1 MTQPDKSSRPG
12 SHPRSGPGLFR
23 IRAEVLES
31 EHLAADHHRL
41 LLAAPEIGAIA
52 EPGQFIHVW
61 CHPPDEIDRPP
72 CAALLR
78 RPYSISRL
86 SPGAGVEILLRVRGV
101 GGRLLAAKSP
111 GESLDIIG
119 PLGRGFH
126 ASPGPSTAVIVAG
139 GAGLAPAPFL
149 IERLVAGN
157 HQVILLAGA
166 ETDEKIPFRV
176 RRPRAGRATL
186 PDLEALGAE
195 VTFVSES
202 VEGILIT
209 QVVEARLGELSEK
222 GTGMF
227 ACGPRAMLARLSEV
241 TGGHVPLQVSLEER
255 MACGVGACRSCVV
268 PVRLVEG
275 AAYRT
280 VCRDGPVFDAA
291 EVDWERLVP

>member
-1 MTQPDKSSRPG
+1 M
-12 SHPRSGPGLFR
+12 
-23 IRAEVLES
+23 LES
-31 EHLAADHHRL
+31 EHLPADHHRL
-41 LLAAPEIGAIA
+41 LLAAPEIGSIA

-86 SPGAGVEILLRVRGV
+86 SPDAGVEILLRVRGV

-126 ASPGPSTAVIVAG
+126 ASPGLSTAVIVAG

-149 IERLVAGN
+149 IERLVAGK
-157 HQVILLAGA
+157 HRVILLAGA

-195 VTFVSES
+195 VTFVSQS

-209 QVVEARLGELSEK
+209 QVVEARLGELSEE

-227 ACGPRAMLARLSEV
+227 ACGPRAMLARLWEV
-241 TGGHVPLQVSLEER
+241 TGGHIPLQVSLEER

-268 PVRLVEG
+268 PARSGEG
-275 AAYRT
+275 AAYKT
-280 VCRDGPVFDAA
+280 VCRDGPVFDAS
-291 EVDWERLVP
+291 EIDWERLVP